1 MAMVAA
7 IFPGGVQ
14 PHYHLIPLPIFAQV
28 LGEAC
33 QGAFGQPL
41 KFSHHLLAL
50 VHGVETM
57 DPKHDLNLDFQGQHI
72 TKRLVLRIHQP
83 SAVHDDSVK
92 HEMGPLRADP
102 FSYPLF
108 GPITTS
114 RQDLGSTPKKVY
126 PWGAPPRV
134 SSRGQSPHVISL
146 HQSAPLIESLNPVAR
161 LVFAHSSLISHAVQ
175 DGQLTPVAGVVLGA
189 DCDPV

>member
-1 MAMVAA
+1 MAMVAT
-7 IFPGGVQ
+7 IFPRGMQ
-14 PHYHLIPLPIFAQV
+14 SHHHLVPPPIFAQV
-28 LGEAC
+28 SGKAC
-33 QGAFGQPL
+33 EIAFGQPL
-41 KFSHHLLAL
+41 EFLHHLFSL
-50 VHGVETM
+50 VHGVETLH
-57 DPKHDLNLDFQGQHI
+57 PKHNLNLDFQRQDA
-72 TKRLVLRIHQP
+72 TKRLILGIHQP

-146 HQSAPLIESLNPVAR
+146 HQSAPLMESLNPVAR
-161 LVFAHSSLISHAVQ
+161 LV
-175 DGQLTPVAGVVLGA
+175 
-189 DCDPV
+189 